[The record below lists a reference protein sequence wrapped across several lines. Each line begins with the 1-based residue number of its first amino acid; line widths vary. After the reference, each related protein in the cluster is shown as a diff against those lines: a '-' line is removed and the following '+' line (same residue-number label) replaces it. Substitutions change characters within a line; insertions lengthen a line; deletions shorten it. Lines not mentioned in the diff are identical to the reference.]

1 MKTYLERVVER
12 EVEQRLEQFP
22 VVAILGPRQ
31 CGKSTLAKRII
42 GERAGAVYLDLEIPS
57 NLNRLDDAEAFL
69 RANNDVL
76 VCIDEVQRRPDL
88 FPVIRGICDI
98 SGRSGQV
105 LILGSASP
113 ELLRQTSESLAGRIA
128 YLDLTPFLIS
138 EIGPASTRQ
147 HWLRGGFPDSFL
159 AVSDDASF
167 VWRQNFIRTYLEQDI
182 PSLGFN
188 ITTQTVQRLW
198 SMLAH
203 GSGQLLNMA
212 KLAGSLD
219 VSSPTVKTYID
230 ILEKTYMVRVLR
242 PLHVNMKK
250 RLIKS
255 PKVYLRDS
263 GILHSLLG
271 IESMNALFGH
281 PVYGGSWESYALEQV
296 CASMPTWHPSF
307 YRTEKGAEIDLIL
320 EKGDRRIACEFKAS
334 SAPKVTRGFHQA
346 LSDLS
351 ISEAHVVAPLPDETS
366 YSLKDGITVSTVE
379 RLIGALSVSGK

>member
-1 MKTYLERVVER
+1 MKTYVDRVIEG
-12 EVEQRLEQFP
+12 EVEQRLQEFP

-31 CGKSTLAKRII
+31 CGKSTLARKVVKTKPS
-42 GERAGAVYLDLEIPS
+42 AVYLDLELPS
-57 NLNRLDDAEAFL
+57 DLNRLDDAEAFL
-69 RANNDVL
+69 RANNDRL
-76 VCIDEVQRRPDL
+76 VCIDEIQQRPNL

-98 SGRSGQV
+98 TGREGQL

-138 EIGPASTRQ
+138 ETGAEMLRQ

-159 AVSDDASF
+159 AASDDASI

-188 ITTQTVQRLW
+188 ITTQTMQRLW

-203 GSGQLLNMA
+203 SSGQLLNMA

-219 VSSPTVKTYID
+219 VSAPTVKTYID

-242 PLHVNMKK
+242 PLHSNLKK
-250 RLIKS
+250 RLVKT
-255 PKVYLRDS
+255 PKVYLRDT
-263 GILHSLLG
+263 GILHALLG
-271 IESMNALFGH
+271 IESQNVLFGH
-281 PVYGGSWESYALEQV
+281 PSYGGSWESYALEQV
-296 CASMPTWHPSF
+296 CSAMPTWTPSF

-320 EKGDRRIACEFKAS
+320 QKGNRQMACEFKAS

-346 LSDLS
+346 VKDLG
-351 ISEAHVVAPLPDETS
+351 IDQAFVVAPLPDETS
-366 YSLKDGITVSTVE
+366 YPLKDGITATTVGRFPSTTAV
-379 RLIGALSVSGK
+379 

>member
-1 MKTYLERVVER
+1 MKRYVERVLAR
-12 EVEQRLEQFP
+12 EVELRLAQFP

-42 GERAGAVYLDLEIPS
+42 RSDTEAVYLDLEIPS
-57 NLNRLDDAEAFL
+57 HLNRLNDAEAFL
-69 RANNDVL
+69 RANNERL
-76 VCIDEVQRRPDL
+76 VCVDEVQRRPDL

-98 SGRSGQV
+98 TGRAGQV
-105 LILGSASP
+105 LVLGSASP
-113 ELLRQTSESLAGRIA
+113 ALLRQTSETLAGRIA

-138 EIGPASTRQ
+138 ETGTESQQR

-159 AVSDDASF
+159 APSADASL

-188 ITTQTVQRLW
+188 ITTQTIQRLW

-203 GSGQLLNMA
+203 SSGQLLNTA

-219 VSSPTVKTYID
+219 VSPPTVRRYVE

-242 PLHVNMKK
+242 PLHANLKK
-250 RLIKS
+250 RLVKS
-255 PKVYLRDS
+255 PKVYLRDT

-271 IESMNALFGH
+271 IETMNALFGH
-281 PVYGGSWESYALEQV
+281 PAYGGSWESYALEQV
-296 CASMPTWHPSF
+296 CAGMPTWTPSF
-307 YRTEKGAEIDLIL
+307 YRTEKGAEIDLVL
-320 EKGDRRIACEFKAS
+320 EKGRRRVAVEFKAS

-346 LSDLS
+346 LEDLG
-351 ISEAHVVAPLPDETS
+351 ITEAFVAAPLPDETS
-366 YSLKDGITVSTVE
+366 YPLRPGVTVATVGGLLSSL
-379 RLIGALSVSGK
+379 R